1 MSANSR
7 ITNAYENAFCLP
19 LNPSSKYVL
28 FSDCHRGTG
37 RSNDNF
43 LKNEYLYL
51 KILLFPRLYLY

>member
-28 FSDCHRGTG
+28 LVTATAEQAEAMIIS
-37 RSNDNF
+37 
-43 LKNEYLYL
+43 
-51 KILLFPRLYLY
+51 